1 MSICAFTGYRPEK
14 FSFGD
19 NEAAPR
25 CEQLKQKL
33 FCEILRMTRDGVSVF
48 MSGMARGTDLWAAE
62 AVLQIQNVKSSQ
74 KIELWAIIPYDRQP
88 LAWNA
93 KERARYQL
101 ILEQAAHVEYI
112 SHDYYNGCLQK
123 RNRYMVDH
131 ATHLLAVYDGQPGG
145 TASTIRYARKK
156 GLEITIIEP

>member
-14 FSFGD
+14 FPFGE
-19 NEAAPR
+19 NEADPR
-25 CEQLKQKL
+25 CEQLKQEL
-33 FCEILRMTRDGVSVF
+33 FCEILRMTREGVNVF
-48 MSGMARGTDLWAAE
+48 MSGMARGVDLWAAE
-62 AVLQIQNVKSSQ
+62 AVLQIQNVKPSQ
-74 KIELWAIIPYDRQP
+74 KIELWAIVPYDRQP
-88 LAWNA
+88 LAWSA
-93 KERARYQL
+93 KERARYQR
-101 ILEQAAHVEYI
+101 ILEQAARVEYI

>member
-14 FSFGD
+14 FPFDD
-19 NEAAPR
+19 NETDPR

-33 FCEILRMTRDGVSVF
+33 FCEILRMTREGVNVF
-48 MSGMARGTDLWAAE
+48 MSGMARGVDLWAAE
-62 AVLQIQNVKSSQ
+62 AVLQIQNVKPSQ
-74 KIELWAIIPYDRQP
+74 KIELWAIVPYDRQP
-88 LAWNA
+88 LAWSA
-93 KERARYQL
+93 KERVRYQR

-131 ATHLLAVYDGQPGG
+131 VDYLIAYAWHPASSARELVEYAQRKQQIHIQLL
-145 TASTIRYARKK
+145 
-156 GLEITIIEP
+156 

>member
-14 FSFGD
+14 FPFGD
-19 NEAAPR
+19 NEADPR

-33 FCEILRMTRDGVSVF
+33 FCEILRMTREGVSVF
-48 MSGMARGTDLWAAE
+48 MSGMARGVDLWAAE
-62 AVLQIQNVKSSQ
+62 AVLQIQNVKPSQ
-74 KIELWAIIPYDRQP
+74 KIELWAIVPYDRQP
-88 LAWNA
+88 LAWSA
-93 KERARYQL
+93 KERARYQR

-145 TASTIRYARKK
+145 TASTVRYAQKK
-156 GLEITIIEP
+156 GLEITIIKP

>member
-14 FSFGD
+14 FPFGD
-19 NEAAPR
+19 NEADPR

-33 FCEILRMTRDGVSVF
+33 FCEILRMTREGVSVF
-48 MSGMARGTDLWAAE
+48 MSGMTRGADLWAAE
-62 AVLQIQNVKSSQ
+62 AVLQIQNVKPSQ
-74 KIELWAIIPYDRQP
+74 KIELWAIIPYDRQS

-93 KERARYQL
+93 KESARYQR
-101 ILEQAAHVEYI
+101 ILEQAARVEYI

-123 RNRYMVDH
+123 RNRYMIDH
-131 ATHLLAVYDGQPGG
+131 ATHLLAVYDGQPGE
-145 TASTIRYARKK
+145 TASIIRYARKK

>member
-14 FSFGD
+14 FPFDD
-19 NEAAPR
+19 NEADPR

-33 FCEILRMTRDGVSVF
+33 FCEILRMTREGVSVF
-48 MSGMARGTDLWAAE
+48 MSDMARRVDLWAAE
-62 AVLQIQNVKSSQ
+62 AVLQIQNVKPSQ

-88 LAWNA
+88 LAWSA
-93 KERARYQL
+93 KERARYQH

>member
-1 MSICAFTGYRPEK
+1 MERKRTCA
-14 FSFGD
+14 
-19 NEAAPR
+19 
-25 CEQLKQKL
+25 
-33 FCEILRMTRDGVSVF
+33 
-48 MSGMARGTDLWAAE
+48 
-62 AVLQIQNVKSSQ
+62 
-74 KIELWAIIPYDRQP
+74 
-88 LAWNA
+88 
-93 KERARYQL
+93 
-101 ILEQAAHVEYI
+101 ILERAAHVEYI

>member
-19 NEAAPR
+19 NEADLR
-25 CEQLKQKL
+25 CEQLKQKM
-33 FCEILRMTRDGVSVF
+33 FCEILRMTREGVSVF
-48 MSGMARGTDLWAAE
+48 MSGMARGADLWAAE

-74 KIELWAIIPYDRQP
+74 KIELWAIVPYDRQP
-88 LAWNA
+88 LAWSA
-93 KERARYQL
+93 KERARYQR

>member
-1 MSICAFTGYRPEK
+1 MSICAFTGYRLEK
-14 FSFGD
+14 LPFGD
-19 NEAAPR
+19 NETDPR

-33 FCEILRMTRDGVSVF
+33 FCEILRMTREGVNVF
-48 MSGMARGTDLWAAE
+48 MSGMTRGADLWAAE
-62 AVLQIQNVKSSQ
+62 AVLQIQNVKPSQ
-74 KIELWAIIPYDRQP
+74 KIELWAIVPYDRQP
-88 LAWNA
+88 LAWSA
-93 KERARYQL
+93 KERARYQH
-101 ILEQAAHVEYI
+101 ILEQAARVEYI

>member
-14 FSFGD
+14 FPFGE
-19 NEAAPR
+19 NEADPR
-25 CEQLKQKL
+25 CEQLKQEL
-33 FCEILRMTRDGVSVF
+33 FCEILRMTREGVNVF
-48 MSGMARGTDLWAAE
+48 MSGMARGVDLSAAE
-62 AVLQIQNVKSSQ
+62 AVLQIQNVKPSQ
-74 KIELWAIIPYDRQP
+74 KIELWAIVPYDRQP
-88 LAWNA
+88 LAWSA
-93 KERARYQL
+93 KERARYQR
-101 ILEQAAHVEYI
+101 ILEQAARVEYI

>member
-19 NEAAPR
+19 NEADLR

-33 FCEILRMTRDGVSVF
+33 FCEILRMTREGVNVF
-48 MSGMARGTDLWAAE
+48 MSGMARGVDLWAAE
-62 AVLQIQNVKSSQ
+62 AVLQIQNVKPSQ
-74 KIELWAIIPYDRQP
+74 KIELWAIVPYDRQP
-88 LAWNA
+88 LAWSA
-93 KERARYQL
+93 KERARYQR

>member
-14 FSFGD
+14 FPFGE
-19 NEAAPR
+19 NEADPR
-25 CEQLKQKL
+25 CEQLKQEL
-33 FCEILRMTRDGVSVF
+33 FCEILRMTREGVNVF
-48 MSGMARGTDLWAAE
+48 MSGMARGVDIWAAE
-62 AVLQIQNVKSSQ
+62 AVLQIQNVKPSQ
-74 KIELWAIIPYDRQP
+74 KIELWAIVPYDRQP
-88 LAWNA
+88 LAWSA
-93 KERARYQL
+93 KERARYQR
-101 ILEQAAHVEYI
+101 ILEQAARVEYI

>member
-1 MSICAFTGYRPEK
+1 MSVCAFTGYRPEK
-14 FSFGD
+14 FPFGD
-19 NEAAPR
+19 NEADPR

-33 FCEILRMTRDGVSVF
+33 FCEILRMTREGVIVF
-48 MSGMARGTDLWAAE
+48 MSGMARGIDLWAAE
-62 AVLQIQNVKSSQ
+62 AVLQIQNVKPSQ
-74 KIELWAIIPYDRQP
+74 KIELWAIVPYDRQP
-88 LAWNA
+88 LAWSA
-93 KERARYQL
+93 KERARYQR

>member
-14 FSFGD
+14 FPFGD
-19 NEAAPR
+19 NEAEPR

-33 FCEILRMTRDGVSVF
+33 FCEILRMTREGVSVF
-48 MSGMARGTDLWAAE
+48 MSGMARGVDLWAAE
-62 AVLQIQNVKSSQ
+62 AVLQIQNVKPSQ
-74 KIELWAIIPYDRQP
+74 KIELWAIVPYDRQP
-88 LAWNA
+88 LAWSA
-93 KERARYQL
+93 KERARYQR
-101 ILEQAAHVEYI
+101 ILERAAHVEYI

>member
-14 FSFGD
+14 FLFGG
-19 NEAAPR
+19 NEAEPR

-33 FCEILRMTRDGVSVF
+33 FCEILRMTREGVSVF
-48 MSGMARGTDLWAAE
+48 MSGMARGVDLWAAE
-62 AVLQIQNVKSSQ
+62 AVLQIQNVKPSQ
-74 KIELWAIIPYDRQP
+74 KIELWAIVPYDRQP
-88 LAWNA
+88 LAWSA
-93 KERARYQL
+93 KERARYQR

-145 TASTIRYARKK
+145 TASTVRYAQKK
-156 GLEITIIEP
+156 GLEITIIKP

>member
-14 FSFGD
+14 FPFGD
-19 NEAAPR
+19 NEADPR
-25 CEQLKQKL
+25 CEQLKQRI

-48 MSGMARGTDLWAAE
+48 MSGMARGVDLWAAE
-62 AVLQIQNVKSSQ
+62 AVLQIQNVKPSQ
-74 KIELWAIIPYDRQP
+74 KIELWAIVPYDRQP
-88 LAWNA
+88 LPWSA
-93 KERARYQL
+93 KERARYQH
-101 ILEQAAHVEYI
+101 ILEQAARVEYI

>member
-1 MSICAFTGYRPEK
+1 MNACALIGCRSQNLPYRNDERD
-14 FSFGD
+14 S
-19 NEAAPR
+19 R

-33 FCEILRMTRDGVSVF
+33 FCEILRMTREGVNVF
-48 MSGMARGTDLWAAE
+48 MSGMARGVDLWAAE
-62 AVLQIQNVKSSQ
+62 AVLQIQNVKPSQ
-74 KIELWAIIPYDRQP
+74 KIELWAIVPYDRQP
-88 LAWNA
+88 LAWSA
-93 KERARYQL
+93 KECARYRR

-112 SHDYYNGCLQK
+112 SHDYYNACLQK
-123 RNRYMVDH
+123 RNRFMVDH

>member
-14 FSFGD
+14 FPFGD
-19 NEAAPR
+19 NETDPR

-33 FCEILRMTRDGVSVF
+33 FCEILRMTREGVNVF
-48 MSGMARGTDLWAAE
+48 MSGMARGVDLWAAE
-62 AVLQIQNVKSSQ
+62 AVLQIQNVKPSQ

-93 KERARYQL
+93 KERARYQR
-101 ILEQAAHVEYI
+101 ILERAAHVEYI

-123 RNRYMVDH
+123 RNRYMIDH
-131 ATHLLAVYDGQPGG
+131 ATHLLAVYDGQPGE

>member
-14 FSFGD
+14 FPFGE
-19 NEAAPR
+19 NEADPR
-25 CEQLKQKL
+25 CEQLKQEL
-33 FCEILRMTRDGVSVF
+33 FCEILRMTREDVNVF
-48 MSGMARGTDLWAAE
+48 MSGMARGVDLWAAE
-62 AVLQIQNVKSSQ
+62 AVLQIQNVKPSQ

-88 LAWNA
+88 LAWSA
-93 KERARYQL
+93 KERARYQR
-101 ILEQAAHVEYI
+101 ILEQAARVEYI

>member
-19 NEAAPR
+19 NEADLR
-25 CEQLKQKL
+25 CEQLKQKM
-33 FCEILRMTRDGVSVF
+33 FCEILRMTREGVSVF
-48 MSGMARGTDLWAAE
+48 MSGMARGADLWAAE

-74 KIELWAIIPYDRQP
+74 KIELWAIVPYDRQP
-88 LAWNA
+88 LAWSA
-93 KERARYQL
+93 KERARYQR

-131 ATHLLAVYDGQPGG
+131 ATRLLAVYDGQPGG

>member
-14 FSFGD
+14 FPFGE
-19 NEAAPR
+19 NEADPR
-25 CEQLKQKL
+25 CEQLKQEL
-33 FCEILRMTRDGVSVF
+33 FCEILRMTREGVSVF
-48 MSGMARGTDLWAAE
+48 MSGMARGVDLWAAE
-62 AVLQIQNVKSSQ
+62 AVLQIQNVKPSQ
-74 KIELWAIIPYDRQP
+74 KIELWAIVPYDRQP
-88 LAWNA
+88 LAWSA
-93 KERARYQL
+93 KERARYQR
-101 ILEQAAHVEYI
+101 ILEQAARVEYI

>member
-19 NEAAPR
+19 NEADLR
-25 CEQLKQKL
+25 CEQLKQKM
-33 FCEILRMTRDGVSVF
+33 FCEILRMTREGVNVF
-48 MSGMARGTDLWAAE
+48 MSGMARGVDLWAAE
-62 AVLQIQNVKSSQ
+62 AVLQIQNVKPSQ

-88 LAWNA
+88 LAWSA
-93 KERARYQL
+93 KERARYQR
-101 ILEQAAHVEYI
+101 ILEQAARVEYI

>member
-14 FSFGD
+14 SPFDD
-19 NEAAPR
+19 NETDPR

-33 FCEILRMTRDGVSVF
+33 FCEILRMTREGINVF
-48 MSGMARGTDLWAAE
+48 MSGMARGVDLWAAE
-62 AVLQIQNVKSSQ
+62 AVLQIQNVKPSQ
-74 KIELWAIIPYDRQP
+74 KIELWAIVPYDRQP
-88 LAWNA
+88 LAWSA
-93 KERARYQL
+93 KERARYQR
-101 ILEQAAHVEYI
+101 ILEQAARVEYI